1 MTLGQ
6 WYELRVEGSAGTSAG
21 IASGTREGISVG
33 ENGRLLSLAS
43 GRARKF
49 ESRQQALDYLG
60 KLKVSGDYRF
70 EIVLCSAA
78 ADAESRSALREGQP
92 LP

>member
-1 MTLGQ
+1 MALTQ

-21 IASGTREGISVG
+21 IASGTREGIAVG
-33 ENGRLLSLAS
+33 ESGRLVSLAS
-43 GRARKF
+43 GHTRKF

-70 EIVLCSAA
+70 EVVLCSAV

-92 LP
+92 TR